1 MAYKDR
7 ARLAAFELLMNVETK
22 DAYANLE
29 MPQILKKYQ
38 LEGRDAAFATE
49 LGYGT
54 LRMRSLYDS
63 YIAKV
68 SDRPIS
74 KIDLKVLN
82 VLRLALHQIVTLKT
96 PSHAATSESVEL
108 ARYVAGKST
117 TGFVNAILR
126 KSLEIERQI
135 EWGDSISEI
144 ATQFSHPEWIVQSY
158 LDVLQ
163 DKDEVVELLKA
174 NNSPVKPD
182 FIAWPGKSD
191 RELESGEIIPHTQF
205 GFTSSI
211 APVNLPGIVAKRV
224 GVQDR
229 GSQIVTEIFLATSK
243 SSSKEE
249 PKLAWLDMCA
259 GPGGKAAYIFNYLAT
274 FRPQDTFIANEISPH
289 RAELVARVVPKEIVT
304 VNPGQQLSGTFDR
317 ILIDA
322 PCTGLGALR
331 RRPESRW
338 RKNIGDLKALVGIQR
353 ELLDRASELL
363 SDEGIMAYV
372 TCSPHNAET
381 RLQVAEFLHRHPNF
395 SLLSVAPFV
404 DENLKQY
411 VSPNGV
417 LQLWTHINNSDSMF
431 IALFQ
436 KNSRAS

>member
-7 ARLAAFELLMNVETK
+7 ARLASFELLMNVEMK

-29 MPQILKKYQ
+29 MPQILKKFK

-54 LRMRSLYDS
+54 LRMQGLYDT

-74 KIDLKVLN
+74 KIDVKVLN
-82 VLRLALHQIVTLKT
+82 VLRLALHQIITLKT

-126 KSLEIERQI
+126 KSLEISKHM
-135 EWGDSISEI
+135 EWGDSVSEI
-144 ATQFSHPEWIVQSY
+144 ACQYSHPEWIVQSY

-163 DKDEVVELLKA
+163 DKDQVIELLKA
-174 NNSPVKPD
+174 NNLPAKPD
-182 FIAWPGKSD
+182 LIAWPGKSD
-191 RELESGEIIPHTQF
+191 RELEAGEVIPHTQC

-211 APVNLPGIVAKRV
+211 APINLPGVAARRI

-243 SSSKEE
+243 SSSNEE
-249 PKLAWLDMCA
+249 HKLAWLDMCA
-259 GPGGKAAYIFNYLAT
+259 GPGGKAAYIYNYLAK

-289 RAELVARVVPKEIVT
+289 RAELVARVVPKEVVT
-304 VNPGQQLSGTFDR
+304 VNPGQQLSGIFDR

-338 RKNIGDLKALVGIQR
+338 RKNIGNLKELVGIQR
-353 ELLDRASELL
+353 ELLDKASELL
-363 SDEGIMAYV
+363 AAEGIIAYV

-381 RLQVAEFLHRHPNF
+381 RLQVADFLHRHPNF
-395 SLLSVAPFV
+395 RLLSVVPYI
-404 DENLKQY
+404 DQDLKQY
-411 VSPNGV
+411 VSSNGA

-436 KNSRAS
+436 KNSRGS